1 MPVTS
6 FFLRFQKLLEGFDS
20 IPLASTQADTRDL
33 AGCGHPPQLALANCQ
48 GFGSL
53 LGGQ

>member
-6 FFLRFQKLLEGFDS
+6 FFLRLQKLLEGFDS
-20 IPLASTQADTRDL
+20 IPLATAQADVRDL

-48 GFGSL
+48 GFGCL
-53 LGGQ
+53 LWGQ